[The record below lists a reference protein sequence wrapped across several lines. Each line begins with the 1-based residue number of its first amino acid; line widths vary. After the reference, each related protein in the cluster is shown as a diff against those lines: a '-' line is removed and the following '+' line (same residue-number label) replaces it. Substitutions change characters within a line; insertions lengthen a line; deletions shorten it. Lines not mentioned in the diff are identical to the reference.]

1 VAVDKPDIRAAVGA
15 AAGRNLRRRVRA
27 RRARTDLFRQA
38 CQFGLEGLVS
48 RSSRTGPYRE
58 GRSPHWIKV
67 KNRSHPAIE
76 RVKEPFA

>member
-15 AAGRNLRRRVRA
+15 AAGRNLRQRVRA
-27 RRARTDLFRQA
+27 RTSSDRPVSA
-38 CQFGLEGLVS
+38 GLQV
-48 RSSRTGPYRE
+48 RTGGPGLSKHKDRPYRE
-58 GRSPHWIKV
+58 GRSPYWIKV